1 MRKGMTIT
9 AAAAI
14 FFGSIAA
21 AAPSWADTAI
31 KVVEDGEG
39 GGAMSIKLDPPTV
52 KAGPAIFQV
61 KNDAM
66 TEVHEMVVVKLKSP
80 DQVIPFNKAKHRVT
94 EGKLKSMGEVSDL
107 KPGASGTLK
116 VNLKPGTYLLLCNIK
131 GHYEAGMQS
140 KLTVTP

>member
-1 MRKGMTIT
+1 MRKGMTIA

-14 FFGSIAA
+14 CLGSIVT

-52 KAGPAIFQV
+52 KAGPVIFQV

-66 TEVHEMVVVKLKSP
+66 TEEHEMVVVKLKSP

-94 EGKLKSMGEVSDL
+94 ESKLKSMGEVSDL